1 MAWFV
6 YDKWRTRKLP
16 IKQGQKLH
24 QKRPLQ
30 FWWCLLRKSMVYMC
44 NKWWD
49 GMGVYEQYA
58 YSKVEGSETTGW
70 IRGCCITLKKKLINH
85 KTPPYG
91 NLNHNSLLASVA
103 HYDISIESNVF
114 SCIYLTNL
122 FHDAVR
128 PPSKNSQMTSK
139 WG

>member
-6 YDKWRTRKLP
+6 YDKWRTRKPP

-24 QKRPLQ
+24 LKRPLQ

-49 GMGVYEQYA
+49 GMGVYEQYT

-70 IRGCCITLKKKLINH
+70 IRGCCITLKKSNLI
-85 KTPPYG
+85 
-91 NLNHNSLLASVA
+91 HNSLLASVA

-114 SCIYLTNL
+114 SCIYLTNV

-128 PPSKNSQMTSK
+128 PLSKNSQMTSK